1 MNGGLSSSPGLGPF
15 SLSWRLESARGK
27 PVVDVQ
33 RIVDVASLVSGAS
46 RSWRSEL
53 DKRIV
58 LITEQTLSS
67 CSTES
72 AQTSITLPMSASIRS
87 AQSWDSRFSFCHG
100 VDRNRYGIG
109 GERKVCVDASLEVG
123 RSAFMTRLVRA
134 NGFFHYIDGTHRG
147 EVAIGCRSIHMRAEH
162 LLLATRRVP
171 KRDALVKQILRT
183 ISTKRHVASK
193 CASRIRTMYAH
204 RTCLRASRSQ
214 ALGGQ

>member
-67 CSTES
+67 SMVLDRVGPDIHHFAYERLDPFS
-72 AQTSITLPMSASIRS
+72 A
-87 AQSWDSRFSFCHG
+87 
-100 VDRNRYGIG
+100 
-109 GERKVCVDASLEVG
+109 
-123 RSAFMTRLVRA
+123 
-134 NGFFHYIDGTHRG
+134 
-147 EVAIGCRSIHMRAEH
+147 
-162 LLLATRRVP
+162 
-171 KRDALVKQILRT
+171 IL
-183 ISTKRHVASK
+183 
-193 CASRIRTMYAH
+193 
-204 RTCLRASRSQ
+204 
-214 ALGGQ
+214 G